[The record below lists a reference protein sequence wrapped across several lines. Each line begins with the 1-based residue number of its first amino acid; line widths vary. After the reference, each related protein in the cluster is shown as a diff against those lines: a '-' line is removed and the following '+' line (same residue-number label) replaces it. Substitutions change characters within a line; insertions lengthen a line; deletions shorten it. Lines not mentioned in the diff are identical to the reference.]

1 MTLKI
6 KKLWGAS
13 VVAIMS
19 LGVCG
24 SALAGPPVAITVK
37 NLDSTLAA
45 TYQIITSN
53 EITTNAN
60 ATPKPAVTIPALAQ
74 DTYSVQ
80 STISPLANYAS
91 LRYKLGSKTCVFY
104 TSYTVTY
111 VGGVAQPQWNKS
123 ATPSNGAICTAT
135 ITSINVADYSWAVT
149 FTIK

>member
-1 MTLKI
+1 MNVKQLCSVSV
-6 KKLWGAS
+6 GAFL
-13 VVAIMS
+13 A

-37 NLDSTLAA
+37 NLDSTTAA
-45 TYQIITSN
+45 TYQIITAN
-53 EITTNAN
+53 ESSTNVN
-60 ATPKPAVTIPALAQ
+60 ATPKPATSIPALSQ

-104 TSYTVTY
+104 TAFVQSYVN
-111 VGGVAQPQWNKS
+111 GVLVPQWSKT
-123 ATPSNGAICTAT
+123 ATPSGGATCTAT
-135 ITSINVADYSWAVT
+135 ITSTSLADYSWAVT